1 MPALPPQRPDKMEK
15 WVEGLKFVPVCR
27 GGQEGKR
34 QVEKMGGER
43 SWGSSLVAV
52 AHTVAT
58 GTTLQFFI
66 F

>member
-15 WVEGLKFVPVCR
+15 WVEGLKFVPVCK
-27 GGQEGKR
+27 GQESKR

-43 SWGSSLVAV
+43 SWGSSLVTV

>member
-1 MPALPPQRPDKMEK
+1 MEK